1 MKLAVIS
8 SGYIPSRWAHSINT
22 MKHAQGFFKLGHDVE
37 ILTVEC
43 LLETKMKL
51 IINGIYDFYDIDQKI
66 KVRYFKDNPFFYFMN
81 ISILEYFSRLIREFM
96 PKIRDIFDPEKR
108 INKYC
113 KKQKIEMSYCRSYR
127 SAYYNIMS
135 QIPTIIEMHTDNL
148 EKPEIMRLLR
158 LSKHEYFK
166 GIITIHQIL
175 KKNLIKKGVP
185 SNKILVLEDA
195 VDIDKFDQVNDNKM
209 NLRSKLK
216 LPLDKKIIMY
226 CGSLKPGK
234 GIGKIL
240 KTAKIFDENVIFYI
254 IGGEKKYLKKWKR
267 RTTDLKITNV
277 FFMGF
282 VINKLIPFYLKSAD
296 ILFMPYDFNEKD
308 KVMSLKTTSPIKL
321 FEYMASKK
329 PIVSLNIP
337 VLEKIVRNGKE
348 AYLAKSDE
356 VEDYA
361 ELIRTLLRNEYL
373 AKRLADNAYKRVK
386 EYTYKNRCNK
396 ILYFINRSIL

>member
-1 MKLAVIS
+1 
-8 SGYIPSRWAHSINT
+8 
-22 MKHAQGFFKLGHDVE
+22 
-37 ILTVEC
+37 
-43 LLETKMKL
+43 
-51 IINGIYDFYDIDQKI
+51 
-66 KVRYFKDNPFFYFMN
+66 
-81 ISILEYFSRLIREFM
+81 
-96 PKIRDIFDPEKR
+96 
-108 INKYC
+108 
-113 KKQKIEMSYCRSYR
+113 
-127 SAYYNIMS
+127 
-135 QIPTIIEMHTDNL
+135 
-148 EKPEIMRLLR
+148 
-158 LSKHEYFK
+158 
-166 GIITIHQIL
+166 
-175 KKNLIKKGVP
+175 
-185 SNKILVLEDA
+185 
-195 VDIDKFDQVNDNKM
+195 
-209 NLRSKLK
+209 
-216 LPLDKKIIMY
+216 
-226 CGSLKPGK
+226 
-234 GIGKIL
+234 
-240 KTAKIFDENVIFYI
+240 
-254 IGGEKKYLKKWKR
+254 
-267 RTTDLKITNV
+267 
-277 FFMGF
+277 MGF